1 MAHLKLDISS
11 LERLAAYL
19 TRTAEQSEMEFSRL
33 RSRLE
38 PSSVWEGGTPP
49 AYQELYVQ
57 FLTAQRDLVEAQER
71 LATLIEQI
79 ANNFDAIDA
88 AGATALA
95 EPSTANQDGPGT
107 TVDAYLSTDDL
118 AVAERVF

>member
-19 TRTAEQSEMEFSRL
+19 TRTAEQSEREFSRL

-49 AYQELYVQ
+49 GYQELYVQ

-88 AGATALA
+88 AGATALT
-95 EPSTANQDGPGT
+95 ELSTANQDGPGT